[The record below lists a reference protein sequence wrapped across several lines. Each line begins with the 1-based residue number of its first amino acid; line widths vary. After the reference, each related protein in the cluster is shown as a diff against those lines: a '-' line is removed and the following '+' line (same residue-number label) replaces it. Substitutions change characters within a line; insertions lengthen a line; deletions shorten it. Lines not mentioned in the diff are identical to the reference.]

1 MSGPKQKLGFWYRV
15 VAGIIRPILMVLTK
29 RDWQGT
35 EHLPPVG
42 TGVVVSPNHVSYVD
56 PLTFAHF
63 LWDNGRAPRYLA
75 KEGVF
80 RIPVIG
86 RIIAACGQIPVYRES
101 RDATQAFRYAVRAI
115 ERGECVGIYPEGTIT
130 RDPDLWP
137 MAGKTG
143 AARVALQTGCDVI
156 PVAQWGPQELL
167 PPYSK
172 RPRLFPRKTM
182 HVIAGPPVNLDDLR
196 GRPLTSTLLHEAT
209 DRIMDAITAELAKLR
224 RESPPAVRFDPRAH
238 GVPATGNPN
247 SRRAVQ
253 QHTDEPRRPS
263 GDRADGTPAEHPP
276 PGNANDSAAG

>member
-1 MSGPKQKLGFWYRV
+1 MSGPRQKLGFWYRL
-15 VAGIIRPILMVLTK
+15 VAGIIRPILMTLTK
-29 RDWQGT
+29 RDWHGT

-42 TGVVVSPNHVSYVD
+42 TGVVVSPNHVSYAD

-80 RIPVIG
+80 RIPVLG

-101 RDATQAFRYAVRAI
+101 RDAAKAFRDAVTAI
-115 ERGECVGIYPEGTIT
+115 EQGECVGIYPEGTIT

-143 AARVALQTGCDVI
+143 AARVALETGCDVI

-167 PPYSK
+167 APYSK

-182 HVIAGPPVNLDDLR
+182 RVTAGPPVDLDDLR
-196 GRPLTSTLLHEAT
+196 GQPLTPALLHEAT
-209 DRIMDAITAELAKLR
+209 NRIMDAITAELATLR
-224 RESPPAVRFDPRAH
+224 PELPPKTRFDPRQH
-238 GVPATGNPN
+238 GIPPTGNPHIARE
-247 SRRAVQ
+247 SD
-253 QHTDEPRRPS
+253 T
-263 GDRADGTPAEHPP
+263 
-276 PGNANDSAAG
+276 